1 MRRLICYTSS
11 GDVCLHGLFHMMC
24 VNHVKYLEYP
34 KEYLEF
40 FCLSSSSDWYQNL
53 GNIDFCF
60 EQGPGKTKKAK
71 VHAGRS
77 ALADINPNIIHV
89 KHAAPA
95 QKKSSNMKAKFPKGL
110 RRGMSRSLDSCEAS
124 INQVNFEPLKRH
136 QGSLENLTHGVLHKT
151 ELPVINT
158 VTEGIISLHCYS

>member
-1 MRRLICYTSS
+1 
-11 GDVCLHGLFHMMC
+11 MC
-24 VNHVKYLEYP
+24 VYHVKYLEYP
-34 KEYLEF
+34 TEYLELF
-40 FCLSSSSDWYQNL
+40 LPLIIKWLTQKL
-53 GNIDFCF
+53 WNIDFCF
-60 EQGPGKTKKAK
+60 EQGPGKTKKGK

-89 KHAAPA
+89 KYAAPA
-95 QKKSSNMKAKFPKGL
+95 QKKSSSMKAKFPKGL

-124 INQVNFEPLKRH
+124 INQVNFEPLKRD

-158 VTEGIISLHCYS
+158 VTEGIISLHCHS